1 MSEMFKTIKSYS
13 SDEFSEKRS
22 RFIGYSKP
30 VKTEEEAVEFINKI
44 KKEHWDARHNC
55 YAYSIKNGG
64 IKRYSDD
71 GEPQGTAGVP
81 ILETLNKND
90 IVDAVVVVTRYFGGI
105 LLGTGGLVR
114 AYSKAAKLALEAS
127 KIITMRVCALCEI
140 KCNYTLY
147 GKLNTLIINS
157 GGCVDDTVFEDNVTL
172 KFHIPEERLGT
183 LEKETADAT
192 SGGVNIEL
200 IDKKYYETP

>member
-1 MSEMFKTIKSYS
+1 MSDMYKTVKAYG

-30 VKTEEEAVEFINKI
+30 VKTEEEAVGFVNQI

-55 YAYSIKNGG
+55 YAYSIRNGG

-81 ILETLNKND
+81 MLDVLNKNE
-90 IVDAVVVVTRYFGGI
+90 VEDAVVVVTRYFGGI

-114 AYSKAAKLALEAS
+114 AYSHAAKIALEAS
-127 KIITMRVCALCEI
+127 GIITMRVCFVCEI
-140 KCNYTLY
+140 KCNYTQY
-147 GKLNTLIINS
+147 GKLNTLILNCT
-157 GGCVDDTVFEDNVTL
+157 GCIDDTVFADNVTL
-172 KFHIPEERLGT
+172 KFHIPEENLPA
-183 LEKETADAT
+183 LKKETADAT
-192 SGGVNIEL
+192 SGDVNIEI
-200 IDKKYYETP
+200 IDKKYYETT